1 MKKREEFHL
10 TELVDHFSHELRTP
24 LSAILGYSEILEKSE
39 NLDSSE
45 KEHLEKITTSGSH
58 LLDVINDIIEIS
70 NIESGNVEAEEH
82 LIDVHTFAEALD
94 EKFQPV
100 ARLKDIDLSIQVS
113 SHFGGGFYGD
123 VQKIKTILCS
133 LIHNAIKFTEKGKI
147 EVDIS
152 MDEKTSNH
160 KTQLLVTVTDTGIG
174 ISDEEMPHIFK
185 PFWQVHTETH
195 CGTGLGLTMCQ
206 KLLSIIEGSIQINSE
221 VNKGTKA
228 LVKVPI
234 RLNTTTAPQKV
245 KLSPMLRD
253 SSTEFQGGL
262 KALIVD
268 DLPINRTLAR
278 IMLEMNN
285 FETIEAENGKQALDC
300 YHEEQPDV
308 VLMDISM
315 PVMDGVEA
323 MEEIRRIN
331 SQGHHIPIIA
341 VTAGGHAGTRF
352 ELIERGFS
360 EYIQKPFK
368 ESELFEKISLF
379 LPLENMLR
387 KKVSLKKPSFTA

>member
-1 MKKREEFHL
+1 MKSSEEFQL
-10 TELVDHFSHELRTP
+10 TKLVDHFSHELRTP

-39 NLDSSE
+39 NLDASE
-45 KEHLEKITTSGSH
+45 KEHLEKIATSGTQ

-82 LIDVHTFAEALD
+82 LIDVQTLAAALD
-94 EKFQPV
+94 DKFQPT
-100 ARLKDIDLSIQVS
+100 ANLKNIDLSIQFS
-113 SHFGGGFYGD
+113 SHSGSGFYGD
-123 VQKIKTILCS
+123 VQKIKTILFS
-133 LIHNAIKFTEKGKI
+133 LIHNAIKFTENGNV

-152 MDEKTSNH
+152 MAEKTSSH
-160 KTQLLVTVTDTGIG
+160 KTELVVTVNDTGIG

-185 PFWQVHTETH
+185 PFWQVHTETNS
-195 CGTGLGLTMCQ
+195 GTGLGLTMCQ
-206 KLLSIIEGSIQINSE
+206 KLLSILHGSIHIKSE
-221 VNKGTKA
+221 AGKGTEVQ
-228 LVKVPI
+228 VKVPI
-234 RLNTTTAPQKV
+234 RLKAIAPQKV
-245 KLSPMLRD
+245 KLSPMLPD
-253 SSTEFQGGL
+253 SCNDYQGGL

-278 IMLEMNN
+278 IILEMNN

-300 YHEEQPDV
+300 YHDEQPDV

-331 SQGHHIPIIA
+331 GQGQHIPIIA
-341 VTAGGHAGTRF
+341 VTAGGHAGTRL

-379 LPLENMLR
+379 LPLENMIR
-387 KKVSLKKPSFTA
+387 QKSSLKKPSFTA